1 MCNSVR
7 LRFFFFSD
15 HQGKPGKRGTETSAE
30 LLDLQ
35 YTGSGMSDQV
45 IKVSKLSGITND
57 LLGGIL

>member
-30 LLDLQ
+30 LLQ

>member
-7 LRFFFFSD
+7 LLFFFFSD
-15 HQGKPGKRGTETSAE
+15 HLRENPAQARHRNIGRASTVAV
-30 LLDLQ
+30 
-35 YTGSGMSDQV
+35 TGISDQV